1 MLGVKLSQNL
11 RTLIPSDVRLFL
23 GAFSELLGMT
33 VDRLARA
40 GTDIVGDLA
49 PVLAVDLDSLEEA
62 LVLFVTP
69 VALTLATLMLD
80 NAFRSLDYLIRSFR
94 DSLFDLCLSLALSF
108 QIALAHL
115 GQKLFLFEGADNL
128 CRVVVLSV
136 DLSGAIANDR
146 KVDHTDGRIPR
157 NGSLQKLGFRGVTC
171 HTSYIGD
178 LSHALNVLV
187 LHRLATLRNCLGLH
201 DIQELGDLA
210 QDLAHLVPRLAAK
223 VARRIVHLRLLTRAL
238 RQSLNLLHRLL
249 VIVHDKW

>member
-1 MLGVKLSQNL
+1 MLGFSNYVTRACGAGSLRWRVEGLGDCQDGLDVRDRAGAAPHDRRLSIVLGVKLSQNL
-11 RTLIPSDVRLFL
+11 RTLIPSDVRLLL

-128 CRVVVLSV
+128 CRVIVLSV
-136 DLSGAIANDR
+136 DLS
-146 KVDHTDGRIPR
+146 
-157 NGSLQKLGFRGVTC
+157 
-171 HTSYIGD
+171 
-178 LSHALNVLV
+178 
-187 LHRLATLRNCLGLH
+187 
-201 DIQELGDLA
+201 
-210 QDLAHLVPRLAAK
+210 
-223 VARRIVHLRLLTRAL
+223 
-238 RQSLNLLHRLL
+238 
-249 VIVHDKW
+249 